1 MSASCCVGIYVGI
14 WTCQHIC
21 QHKNKSL
28 HTHIYIY
35 VAIFLTT
42 SRMCRHLNVLACMS
56 ESCCFGIYIYICRH
70 WDLSVY
76 LPAQQQMC
84 WYYVGILITTSRM
97 CRYLKVLAC
106 MSASWCVGIYVG
118 IWTCQNICRH
128 TNKCGD
134 IYVSIFPTTRI
145 ICRHLNAG
153 IYVRILIFRNKCRHL
168 DMSAYLPAQERI
180 CWHMCRHKCQHL
192 DMSTYLFLCWS
203 ICWHVQMPTHMPT
216 HQYADIYVN
225 ALRCGHI
232 LLVVINMLTNL
243 STHLLLCCPICWHI
257 LKMHCKIF
265 Q

>member
-1 MSASCCVGIYVGI
+1 MSASGHVNILASTRTNVLRYVSACFSQLVEYAEMSMC
-14 WTCQHIC
+14 WHVCQHLVVLAYMSASGHVNIFVSIRT
-21 QHKNKSL
+21 NL
-28 HTHIYIY
+28 YTHTYIYIY
-35 VAIFLTT
+35 MSLYSSPLAECADT
-42 SRMCRHLNVLACMS
+42 STCWHVCQHLVVSA
-56 ESCCFGIYIYICRH
+56 YIYICRH

-97 CRYLKVLAC
+97 CRHLKVLAC

-180 CWHMCRHKCQHL
+180 CWHICRHISHH
-192 DMSTYLFLCWS
+192 W
-203 ICWHVQMPTHMPT
+203 
-216 HQYADIYVN
+216 
-225 ALRCGHI
+225 
-232 LLVVINMLTNL
+232 
-243 STHLLLCCPICWHI
+243 
-257 LKMHCKIF
+257 LKVSA
-265 Q
+265 